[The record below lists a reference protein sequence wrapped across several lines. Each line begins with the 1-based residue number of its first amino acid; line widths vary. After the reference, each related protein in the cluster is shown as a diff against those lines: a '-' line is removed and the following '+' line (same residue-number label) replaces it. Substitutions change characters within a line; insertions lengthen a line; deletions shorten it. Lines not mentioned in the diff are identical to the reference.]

1 MANEAN
7 IIKIK
12 RSGTSGAPASLKLGE
27 LAYSYLTASGN
38 PTSNGGDRLFI
49 GANGVNSGTGNAN
62 DVIVI
67 GGKYFTDMLDHER
80 GVLTASSALIVD
92 ANRKLSELLVDDL
105 SLNGSTLSTTITNGD
120 LTIRPDGTGSVL
132 VTSNKA
138 SSSTST
144 GALVVTGGV
153 GIGGDLRVAGV
164 ISADSAT
171 FASINNTP
179 IGNTTPSTGAFNLL
193 DVDNIRIDG
202 NAITSTD
209 TNGNITVTPNGTG
222 KTVVTNLYIGD
233 TATSLQEYIY
243 DQVGGTITSGNGVDV
258 TFSDV
263 GNTTTLALNT
273 EYAQDLIGAM
283 VSGNSETNITVTY
296 DDPNGKLDFSVA
308 TATSSVLGVASFNSS
323 DFTVT
328 SGAVTISN
336 VNLGTQTTGNY
347 AASVAVTAG
356 TGLSITGSAG
366 EGTAFTLAGLDATSS
381 VKGVASFDATD
392 FTVTSGAV
400 TVKEER
406 IQDIVGAMVSSNTE
420 SGISVTYDVP
430 NGKLDFNVNDPVIT
444 IAGDVDGFATMSNL
458 GDTTITVTLDTVNTN
473 AGTFGSA
480 TAIPVVTVN
489 GKGLVTSVT
498 TASISTSLSIAGT
511 SGTDTV
517 ALGTDTLTFA
527 GNGAIST
534 AVTNNQVAI
543 SVATATS
550 SVLGVASFNSTDF
563 TVATGAVT
571 VNEERIQDIIG
582 AMVDSNIETN
592 ASVTYD
598 DTTGKLNFSVA
609 TATSSVLGV
618 ASFNTASFAV
628 TTGDVTI
635 KSAGVTN
642 AQLVNSSLYIG
653 TTQVTLGDASGTTSS
668 LGVNISGK
676 ATTAG
681 TADQVAN
688 SITFAVTGG
697 AIAGS
702 TFNGSAARTVDYST
716 IGAAPAAGS
725 SSIVTVGALTSG
737 SIGVGFTAIP
747 NTALANSK
755 VTVGTTDI
763 SLGSSSTTLAGL
775 TQVDVSN
782 IRVAGNT
789 ISSTDTNGNINLA
802 PNGTGTID
810 AGNVRIT
817 NLADPTG
824 AQHAATK
831 AYVDA
836 VKTGLDVKGSVRA
849 ATTANITLTNT
860 QTIDGVA
867 LSVGDRVLV
876 KNQTTT
882 SQNGIYVVASG
893 AWTRATDCDN
903 TPGTEVTS
911 GLFTFVEEGTANADS
926 GWVLTTDGTITL
938 GTTGLSFVQF
948 SGAGQITAGA
958 GLSKTGNT
966 LDVNV
971 ANGIEIVGD
980 NVQLA
985 STVAGDGLTYT
996 SGVLAVV
1003 GTSNRISV
1011 SADAVDISASY
1022 IGQSSIT
1029 TLGTVTTGTWNGG
1042 VIGSTYGG
1050 TGVNNGANTITIGGN
1065 ISTGGAVAFSGAYAF
1080 TGTLTATTSVT
1091 FPTSGT
1097 LVNTSVTAL
1106 SSLATIGT
1114 ITSGTWNGTAI
1125 GYAYGGTG
1133 QTTYA
1138 KGDFLYAS
1146 AANTLSKLTAGTNG
1160 QTLQLQDGV
1169 PFWGDLD
1176 GGTY

>member
-1 MANEAN
+1 MATEAN

-27 LAYSYLTASGN
+27 LAYSYLTATGN

-49 GANGVNSGTGNAN
+49 GANGVNGGTGNAN

-92 ANRKLSELLVDDL
+92 ANSKLSELLVDDL

-120 LTIRPDGTGSVL
+120 LTIRPNGTGSVL
-132 VTSNKA
+132 LTSTKA
-138 SSSTST
+138 SSSVST
-144 GALVVTGGV
+144 GALVVSGGV
-153 GIGGDLRVAGV
+153 GIGGDIYVQGA
-164 ISADSAT
+164 ISAQSAS

-179 IGNTTPSTGAFNLL
+179 IGNTTRSTGAFNLL

-308 TATSSVLGVASFNSS
+308 TATSSVLGVASF
-323 DFTVT
+323 
-328 SGAVTISN
+328 
-336 VNLGTQTTGNY
+336 
-347 AASVAVTAG
+347 
-356 TGLSITGSAG
+356 
-366 EGTAFTLAGLDATSS
+366 
-381 VKGVASFDATD
+381 DATD

-400 TVKEER
+400 TVNAER
-406 IQDIVGAMVSSNTE
+406 IQDIVGAMVSTNVE
-420 SGISVTYDVP
+420 SGISVTYDDP

-444 IAGDVDGFATMSNL
+444 IAGDVDGFATMTNL

-473 AGTFGSA
+473 VGTFGSA

-534 AVTNNQVAI
+534 AVTDNQVAI

-550 SVLGVASFNSTDF
+550 SV
-563 TVATGAVT
+563 
-571 VNEERIQDIIG
+571 
-582 AMVDSNIETN
+582 
-592 ASVTYD
+592 
-598 DTTGKLNFSVA
+598 K
-609 TATSSVLGV
+609 GV

-635 KSAGVTN
+635 KSAGVSN

-688 SITFAVTGG
+688 SVTFAVTGG

-725 SSIVTVGALTSG
+725 SSIVTVGTLTSG
-737 SIGVGFTAIP
+737 SIGVGFTAIA
-747 NTALANSK
+747 NARLANSS
-755 VTVGTTDI
+755 VTVGTTSI
-763 SLGSSSTTLAGL
+763 SLGASSTALAGL
-775 TQVDVSN
+775 TQVDVNN
-782 IRVAGNT
+782 IRITGNT

-824 AQHAATK
+824 AQDAATK

-836 VKTGLDVKGSVRA
+836 VKTGLDVKGSVRT

-996 SGVLAVV
+996 SGVLAVG

-1065 ISTGGAVAFSGAYAF
+1065 ISTGGAVAFSGAYTFAAS
-1080 TGTLTATTSVT
+1080 LTAPTSVT
-1091 FPTSGT
+1091 FPTTGT
-1097 LVNTSVTAL
+1097 LVNTAVTAL
-1106 SSLATIGT
+1106 SSLATVGT

-1125 GYAYGGTG
+1125 TYAYGGTG
-1133 QTTYA
+1133 QTSYA
-1138 KGDFLYAS
+1138 KGDLLYAS
-1146 AANTLSKLTAGTNG
+1146 ASNTLSKLTAGTNG
-1160 QTLQLQDGV
+1160 QTLQLQEGLPV
-1169 PFWGDLD
+1169 WADLD

>member
-1 MANEAN
+1 
-7 IIKIK
+7 
-12 RSGTSGAPASLKLGE
+12 
-27 LAYSYLTASGN
+27 
-38 PTSNGGDRLFI
+38 
-49 GANGVNSGTGNAN
+49 
-62 DVIVI
+62 
-67 GGKYFTDMLDHER
+67 
-80 GVLTASSALIVD
+80 
-92 ANRKLSELLVDDL
+92 
-105 SLNGSTLSTTITNGD
+105 
-120 LTIRPDGTGSVL
+120 
-132 VTSNKA
+132 
-138 SSSTST
+138 
-144 GALVVTGGV
+144 
-153 GIGGDLRVAGV
+153 
-164 ISADSAT
+164 
-171 FASINNTP
+171 
-179 IGNTTPSTGAFNLL
+179 
-193 DVDNIRIDG
+193 
-202 NAITSTD
+202 
-209 TNGNITVTPNGTG
+209 
-222 KTVVTNLYIGD
+222 
-233 TATSLQEYIY
+233 
-243 DQVGGTITSGNGVDV
+243 
-258 TFSDV
+258 
-263 GNTTTLALNT
+263 
-273 EYAQDLIGAM
+273 
-283 VSGNSETNITVTY
+283 
-296 DDPNGKLDFSVA
+296 
-308 TATSSVLGVASFNSS
+308 
-323 DFTVT
+323 
-328 SGAVTISN
+328 
-336 VNLGTQTTGNY
+336 
-347 AASVAVTAG
+347 
-356 TGLSITGSAG
+356 
-366 EGTAFTLAGLDATSS
+366 
-381 VKGVASFDATD
+381 
-392 FTVTSGAV
+392 
-400 TVKEER
+400 
-406 IQDIVGAMVSSNTE
+406 
-420 SGISVTYDVP
+420 
-430 NGKLDFNVNDPVIT
+430 
-444 IAGDVDGFATMSNL
+444 
-458 GDTTITVTLDTVNTN
+458 
-473 AGTFGSA
+473 
-480 TAIPVVTVN
+480 
-489 GKGLVTSVT
+489 
-498 TASISTSLSIAGT
+498 
-511 SGTDTV
+511 
-517 ALGTDTLTFA
+517 
-527 GNGAIST
+527 
-534 AVTNNQVAI
+534 VAI

-550 SVLGVASFNSTDF
+550 SV
-563 TVATGAVT
+563 
-571 VNEERIQDIIG
+571 
-582 AMVDSNIETN
+582 
-592 ASVTYD
+592 
-598 DTTGKLNFSVA
+598 K
-609 TATSSVLGV
+609 GV

-653 TTQVTLGDASGTTSS
+653 TTQVTLGDVSGTTSS

-676 ATTAG
+676 ASTAG

-688 SITFAVTGG
+688 SVTFAATGG
-697 AIAGS
+697 AIAGT
-702 TFNGSAARTVDYST
+702 TFNGSAARTIDYST

-725 SSIVTVGALTSG
+725 SSIVTVGTLTSG
-737 SIGVGFTAIP
+737 SIGAGFTAIA
-747 NTALANSK
+747 NARLANSS
-755 VTVGTTDI
+755 VTVGSTSI
-763 SLGSSSTTLAGL
+763 SLGASSTTLAGL
-775 TQVDVSN
+775 TQVDVNN
-782 IRVAGNT
+782 IRITGNT

-824 AQHAATK
+824 AQDAATK

-860 QTIDGVA
+860 QTVDGVA

-876 KNQTTT
+876 KNQTTA

-893 AWTRATDCDN
+893 AWTRAADCDN

-1011 SADAVDISASY
+1011 SADAIDISSSY
-1022 IGQSSIT
+1022 VGQNTIT
-1029 TLGTVTTGTWNGG
+1029 TLGTVTTGTWNGSL
-1042 VIGSTYGG
+1042 IGATYGG

-1065 ISTGGAVAFSGAYAF
+1065 ISTGGAVAFSGAYTFAAS
-1080 TGTLTATTSVT
+1080 LTAATSVT
-1091 FPTSGT
+1091 FPTTGT
-1097 LVNTSVTAL
+1097 LVNTAVTAL
-1106 SSLATIGT
+1106 SSLATVGT